1 MIQYQYSTNIVLFI
15 IYASSFV
22 LISHADIYMHNP
34 RGSNNRLD
42 ENGRERNNEQRM
54 FDSQNND
61 RGGYNIGNLY
71 YMSGS
76 SLLIEWLVILY

>member
-1 MIQYQYSTNIVLFI
+1 MIQYLTINVLIF
-15 IYASSFV
+15 SSFV
-22 LISHADIYMHNP
+22 INSHADIYMHNP

-42 ENGRERNNEQRM
+42 ENGRERNNDQRL

-76 SLLIEWLVILY
+76 SLLIEWLVSLIH